1 MKIKKFILGILV
13 TVYLIIAVFLTACL
27 LTYNDYKIS
36 IFGDRSLI
44 IVDNNEFEP
53 DYKKGTLLIIQKNA
67 NDDIKEG
74 DSIFFYNHY
83 KSQVSVSYS
92 KVTKT
97 EKITDT
103 ETTYTITG
111 DQPISSEYVIGK
123 AATTKSIEGIGS
135 IMKFMESR
143 IGFILVIV
151 FPIAVLF
158 IYEIYVVVKEIVR
171 PEKEEEKKEIKD
183 EPKEE
188 KPEEEKHEEVK
199 EEKSEESHEEKHEE
213 VKEEKAEESHEEKH
227 EEVKEEPEKNE
238 TSNEEKSSES
248 EEKKES
254 ESKEE

>member
-1 MKIKKFILGILV
+1 
-13 TVYLIIAVFLTACL
+13 

-199 EEKSEESHEEKHEE
+199 EEKSEESQEEEKHE
-213 VKEEKAEESHEEKH
+213 EEKH

>member
-1 MKIKKFILGILV
+1 MKIKKLIIGILI
-13 TVYLIIAVFLTACL
+13 TVYLVVAVFLTACL
-27 LTYNDYKIS
+27 ITYNDYKIS
-36 IFGDRSLI
+36 IFGDKSLI
-44 IVDNNEFEP
+44 IVDNKEFEP
-53 DYKKGTLLIIQKNA
+53 DYKKGTLLIIKKNA

-111 DQPISSEYVIGK
+111 DQPVSSEYVIGK
-123 AATTKSIEGIGS
+123 ASTTKAIEGVGS

-143 IGFILVIV
+143 IGFLLVIV

-171 PEKEEEKKEIKD
+171 PESEEEKKEIKE
-183 EPKEE
+183 EPKEKE
-188 KPEEEKHEEVK
+188 HEEEKHEEEK
-199 EEKSEESHEEKHEE
+199 HEEEPKEEKHEE
-213 VKEEKAEESHEEKH
+213 EKHEEEPKEEKH
-227 EEVKEEPEKNE
+227 EEEKHEEKESE
-238 TSNEEKSSES
+238 EEKSSES

>member
-1 MKIKKFILGILV
+1 MKIKRLIIGLLA

-36 IFGDRSLI
+36 IFGDNSLI
-44 IVDNNEFEP
+44 IVDNKEFEP
-53 DYKKGTLLIIQKNA
+53 DYKKGTLLIIKKNA
-67 NDDIKEG
+67 NDEIKEG
-74 DSIFFYNHY
+74 DSVFFYNHY
-83 KSQVSVSYS
+83 QSQVSVSYS

-123 AATTKSIEGIGS
+123 ASTTKAIEGIGS

-151 FPIAVLF
+151 FPIAVIF
-158 IYEIYVVVKEIVR
+158 IYEIYVVVKEITR
-171 PEKEEEKKEIKD
+171 PEKEEEKKEVKD

-188 KPEEEKHEEVK
+188 KEEHK
-199 EEKSEESHEEKHEE
+199 EEHEEKEE
-213 VKEEKAEESHEEKH
+213 
-227 EEVKEEPEKNE
+227 
-238 TSNEEKSSES
+238 SSES
-248 EEKKES
+248 EEKEEHKS
-254 ESKEE
+254 EE